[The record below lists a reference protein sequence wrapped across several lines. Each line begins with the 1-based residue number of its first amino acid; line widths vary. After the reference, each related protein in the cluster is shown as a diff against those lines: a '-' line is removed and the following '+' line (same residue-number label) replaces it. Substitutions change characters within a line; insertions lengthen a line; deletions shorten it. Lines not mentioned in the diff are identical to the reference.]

1 VTAIAATM
9 QAFFTE
15 RLIAQRR
22 ASPHTITAYRDT
34 WRLLLGFAAQR
45 TRTQPCRL
53 DIADLDAPMISA
65 FLDHLEHQRGNT
77 IRSRNAR
84 LAAIHSLFSFA
95 ALRHPE
101 HAADIARVLALP
113 PKRSDQTIVT
123 FLTSTETEALLAVP
137 DRATRTGRRDH
148 AWILLAIQTGLRAS
162 ELTALT
168 RHDVHLGAGAYV
180 ACHGKGRK
188 DRITP
193 LAPGTVTTL
202 QAWLAEHGGTP
213 DDPLFTTIRGGP
225 MSRDALQQRLT
236 LYATAA
242 GKTCPTLAS
251 KNVTP
256 HVLRHSAAMALL
268 HAGVDITVIALWLGH
283 ESVTTTQIY
292 LQADMAL
299 KQQALDRTTPP
310 ASVPGR
316 YRPSDQLLAFL
327 EAL

>member
-9 QAFFTE
+9 QAFFTD

-34 WRLLLGFAAQR
+34 LRLLLGFAAQR
-45 TRTQPCRL
+45 TRTPPCRL
-53 DIADLDAPMISA
+53 DIADLDAPVISA
-65 FLDHLEHQRGNT
+65 FLDHLERERGNT

-84 LAAIHSLFSFA
+84 LAAIHSLFGFA

-101 HAADIARVLALP
+101 HAADIARVLAIP
-113 PKRSDQTIVT
+113 SKRADQTIVT
-123 FLTSTETEALLAVP
+123 FLTSPEAEALLAAP

-168 RHDVHLGAGAYV
+168 CRDVHLGTGAYV

-193 LAPGTVTTL
+193 LAPATVTTL
-202 QAWLAEHGGTP
+202 QAWLAENPATP
-213 DDPLFTTIRGGP
+213 GDPLFTTIRGGP

-242 GKTCPTLAS
+242 GKTCPALTS

-268 HAGVDITVIALWLGH
+268 HSGVDITVIALWLGH

-299 KQQALDRTTPP
+299 KQQALNRTTPP

-316 YRPSDQLLAFL
+316 YKPPDQLLAFL